1 MLNNHLI
8 EVYNADSIHNGL
20 IFDPQDH
27 AQRPQNLCLRTC
39 CGSVTAINPPKTWY
53 HCTVACLY
61 HEEAADS
68 LVEFLNVDNIHNGPI
83 YLTHWTVLR
92 ETLKL
97 VSQDLLLL
105 WAPDGKYFTAKT
117 WCHFIQ
123 FCLHIM
129 WRLNDSITAGMY
141 GRTVVQQE
149 TKLSGQGRTISTSTS
164 ANCGMGTKSAKTLC
178 HCI

>member
-1 MLNNHLI
+1 M
-8 EVYNADSIHNGL
+8 
-20 IFDPQDH
+20 
-27 AQRPQNLCLRTC
+27 
-39 CGSVTAINPPKTWY
+39 
-53 HCTVACLY
+53 
-61 HEEAADS
+61 
-68 LVEFLNVDNIHNGPI
+68 
-83 YLTHWTVLR
+83 
-92 ETLKL
+92 
-97 VSQDLLLL
+97 SQDLL

-164 ANCGMGTKSAKTLC
+164 ANCVMTTKSAKTLC
-178 HCI
+178 HCIKLCLYIIRMLNNYLIEVYNVDSIHNGPIFEPQNYAQRPQNEYLSTHLFRFSNGNQSPPNLVPLHPVLYISWGGYMILW